1 MSLAMKIIFN
11 SFLMLPCALLLT
23 TTGCNSQE
31 DASPQGIAA
40 ATAPTR
46 KIETRGAFKEGTDY
60 WTFER
65 VRVLDKVAFDK
76 PAEAFSVLIPKG
88 WKSEGN
94 IMWTAPGNTCAGTNQ
109 YFKAT
114 SPDGKFS
121 FELLPAYLWSWTS
134 NGSLRQMQSGLP
146 TSKYC
151 TYGEP
156 MDAEHYLRNVFASR
170 DLGNPKIVKVT
181 PNPGVV
187 QLMQEAN
194 EKAKMEMMRYGAAD
208 VHIYP
213 SAVNANLRWSDNTEG
228 IAVCGVTISETIIP
242 NAYNGTYD
250 KQAVTQASNRIVFK
264 FPAGR
269 KDQAERM
276 LSVIMGSFRTNPY
289 WKNVVD
295 EFWKN
300 VREQKQIE
308 HIGKIRMM
316 DEQTRAI
323 GEAAIRQGNAR
334 LKAMDAQMRNWER
347 TQRSQDRMHTNFIKM
362 IREVENYR
370 DETGKIELAA
380 GYDHAWSR
388 SDGSSFIMTNDP
400 NFDPSS
406 VFLDPRWKEM
416 KKVH

>member
-1 MSLAMKIIFN
+1 MKIIIN
-11 SFLMLPCALLLT
+11 SFLLLPCALLLT
-23 TTGCNSQE
+23 ITGCNSQE
-31 DASPQGIAA
+31 NAPVQRISS
-40 ATAPTR
+40 ATAPTKQIR
-46 KIETRGAFKEGTDY
+46 AGSFKEGTDY
-60 WTFER
+60 WIFER
-65 VRVLDKVAFDK
+65 VRILDKVAFDR
-76 PAEAFSVLIPKG
+76 PAEAFSLLLPKG
-88 WKSEGN
+88 WQHEGE
-94 IMWTAPGNTCAGTNQ
+94 IMWTAPGNSCAGTNQ

-114 SPDGKFS
+114 SPDGSMS
-121 FELLPAYLWSWTS
+121 FEILPAYIWSWTS
-134 NGSLRQMQSGLP
+134 NASLRQMQASLP

-170 DLGNPKIVKVT
+170 ELGNPQIVNVT

-187 QLMQEAN
+187 RLMQAGN

-208 VHIYP
+208 VQFYQ
-213 SAVNANLRWSDNTEG
+213 SAVNANLRWSGNTEG
-228 IAVCGVTISETIIP
+228 IAVCGVTISETVIP
-242 NAYNGTYD
+242 NQYNGTYD

-264 FPAGR
+264 FPAGQ
-269 KDQAERM
+269 KEQAERM

-289 WKNVVD
+289 WKEVVNQ
-295 EFWKN
+295 FWKN

-316 DEQTRAI
+316 DEQTRAM
-323 GEAAIRQGNAR
+323 GEAAIRQGNER
-334 LKAMDAQMRNWER
+334 LRTMDGEMRNWER
-347 TQRSQDRMHTNFIKM
+347 TQQSQDRMHTNFIKM
-362 IREVENYR
+362 IRGVENYR
-370 DETGKIELAA
+370 DETGKIELAS

-406 VFLDPRWKEM
+406 VFLDQRWKEM